1 MAVRLHVRWQEL
13 NCFWAYALGLARLYA
28 QVGVMVGHVKEKFVC
43 WGMDCNR
50 MFSDGCALARA
61 AAPAR

>member
-1 MAVRLHVRWQEL
+1 MRWQEL

-28 QVGVMVGHVKEKFVC
+28 QVGVMVADPIEEITLG
-43 WGMDCNR
+43 GMNCNR
-50 MFSDGCALARA
+50 VFSDGCALARA